1 MGVLKP
7 TIEFSFDK
15 IAQRILG
22 MAESTVFTDEE
33 LEKMLAN
40 FEWHSDEDSGEVEE
54 SYNVLPRSINTKVT

>member
-1 MGVLKP
+1 
-7 TIEFSFDK
+7 
-15 IAQRILG
+15 